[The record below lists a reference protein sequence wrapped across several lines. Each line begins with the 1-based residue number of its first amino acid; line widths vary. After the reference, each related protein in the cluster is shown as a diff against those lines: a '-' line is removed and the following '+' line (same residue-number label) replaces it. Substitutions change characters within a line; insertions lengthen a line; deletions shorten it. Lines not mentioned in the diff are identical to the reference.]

1 MGVTRNAQLANR
13 KLITIVLYESGGV
26 ISKVH
31 TEDIAI
37 KAHEMF
43 PDSFSW
49 TKYPDRVDKDI
60 VRVALVE
67 AARQLNGAMV
77 DGRSGRGRGHTKG
90 KSQPRETD
98 GWKLTETGIA
108 FAKENIEAI
117 VSAHRRSDP
126 KSHRQE
132 QQRVLGRVRRHPLYL
147 QFETKGTDAEL
158 PLGDMADL
166 LRCRVDAE
174 KPVWSKRI
182 DRIRAT
188 AQDASAQDVVA
199 FANAMASRVG
209 L

>member
-1 MGVTRNAQLANR
+1 MTRSAQVANR
-13 KLITIVLYESGGV
+13 KLVVIALYEAGGV
-26 ISKVH
+26 SYKVH

-37 KAHEMF
+37 KAHEKF

-67 AARQLNGAMV
+67 AARPVNGAMV
-77 DGRSGRGRGHTKG
+77 EGRSGRGRGHTRG
-90 KSQPRETD
+90 KSMPRVTD
-98 GWKLTETGIA
+98 GWTLTETGIA
-108 FAKENIEAI
+108 FAKEYDTAI
-117 VSAHRRSDP
+117 VGAHQRSAP
-126 KSHRQE
+126 KTHRQQ
-132 QQRVLGRVRRHPLYL
+132 QQRVLGRIRKHPLYCA
-147 QFETKGTDAEL
+147 FEEKGADAEL
-158 PLGDMADL
+158 PLGEMADL

-188 AQDASAQDVVA
+188 AQNASDQSILA
-199 FANAMASRVG
+199 FADAMASRVN

>member
-1 MGVTRNAQLANR
+1 MNGKVECGKGVTRNAQLANR

-132 QQRVLGRVRRHPLYL
+132 QQRVLGRVLPNTTTSSWTLEAVTRPASVRLWLCPACCLFPLFPVAL
-147 QFETKGTDAEL
+147 ISGPSTKS
-158 PLGDMADL
+158 P
-166 LRCRVDAE
+166 RS
-174 KPVWSKRI
+174 SKKY
-182 DRIRAT
+182 A
-188 AQDASAQDVVA
+188 
-199 FANAMASRVG
+199 

>member
-1 MGVTRNAQLANR
+1 MTWNAQLANR
-13 KLITIVLYESGGV
+13 KLVTIALYESGGV
-26 ISKVH
+26 TSKVH

-67 AARQLNGAMV
+67 AARKLNGAMV
-77 DGRSGRGRGHTKG
+77 EGRSGRGRGHTKG
-90 KSQPRETD
+90 KSQPRATD

-108 FAKENIEAI
+108 FAKENIEAM
-117 VSAHRRSDP
+117 VSAHREVGSEVSQAGTAACARTSQTAPAVPPIRDEEGRTRSYHLATWP
-126 KSHRQE
+126 TYS
-132 QQRVLGRVRRHPLYL
+132 G
-147 QFETKGTDAEL
+147 AEL
-158 PLGDMADL
+158 M
-166 LRCRVDAE
+166 RE

-188 AQDASAQDVVA
+188 AQDAGDEDVVA